1 MGHILARESLSIP
14 RPEIATLFILGL
26 PGNEACTEL
35 VFTLHLSSSPLR
47 LLSYAEYAIK
57 REPICPWGDLHGNS
71 KELEEAMSLL
81 KQGFE
86 VCDDV

>member
-1 MGHILARESLSIP
+1 M
-14 RPEIATLFILGL
+14 
-26 PGNEACTEL
+26 
-35 VFTLHLSSSPLR
+35 HLSSSPLR
-47 LLSYAEYAIK
+47 LLSYAECAIK